1 MLSTKEYQPSG
12 HRSSL
17 PAHSLVRAWVSVAL
31 VPVFL
36 LASVLLVSLLYEWF
50 GYKPENAD
58 APLWV
63 DVVIAVV
70 AIVVF
75 LLPCVT
81 AVLYGGQANRAGDRW
96 GLIPLG
102 IGVLAGLSLT
112 VLTVVSTLGPF

>member
-1 MLSTKEYQPSG
+1 MLSTKESQPSR
-12 HRSSL
+12 HSSSP
-17 PAHSLVRAWVSVAL
+17 PANSMVRAWVSVAL
-31 VPVFL
+31 IPAFL
-36 LASVLLVSLLYEWF
+36 LASVLLVSVLYAWF

-63 DVVIAVV
+63 DLVTALV

-81 AVLYGGQANRAGDRW
+81 AVLYGRQANRAGDRR

-102 IGVLAGLSLT
+102 IGALVGLSLT
-112 VLTVVSTLGPF
+112 ALTVVSTLGPF